1 MKNKATG
8 YFQGLS
14 MVLALLVLSGAV
26 LGAQGSEKAQDQG
39 ILEKIDKGR
48 NFQTL
53 DISCLLTVL
62 TIRGDGEKDTIEGRY
77 FRRDRE
83 DKFTLIISAPRAQ
96 MGQGYLQIDSNL
108 WFYDPETRAF
118 AHRTV
123 KDNFQDSKA
132 RNDDFTSTSYAIDYE
147 VTGST
152 PSKLKNIDVLVLD
165 LKAKNDRV
173 PYARQKLTVRSDK
186 SLVLKQECYGDSGKL
201 MVTYAFP
208 AYTLVKG
215 TYVPEKI
222 FIRDELRPKESTEI
236 TLQKI
241 SVGKIDDKYF
251 TKAFLEQNSR

>member
-1 MKNKATG
+1 MK
-8 YFQGLS
+8 S
-14 MVLALLVLSGAV
+14 MITRVGPWGFILLVLVFTASSE
-26 LGAQGSEKAQDQG
+26 LSAQSEKMVLDQT
-39 ILEKIDKGR
+39 ILDAIDRGR
-48 NFQTL
+48 NFETL

-62 TIRGDGEKDTIEGRY
+62 TTHSDGEKDTIEGRY

-96 MGQGYLQIDSNL
+96 MGQGYLQVDSNL

-132 RNDDFTSTSYAIDYE
+132 RNDDFTSTSYGLDYR
-147 VTGST
+147 VTSST
-152 PSKLKNIDVLVLD
+152 QAKLKNIEVLILEIQ
-165 LKAKNDRV
+165 AKNDRV
-173 PYARQKLTVRSDK
+173 PYAKQKLWVRSDK
-186 SLVLKQECYGDSGKL
+186 SLILKQECYGDSGKL

-236 TLQKI
+236 TLEKI
-241 SVGKIDDKYF
+241 SVGTIDDKYF